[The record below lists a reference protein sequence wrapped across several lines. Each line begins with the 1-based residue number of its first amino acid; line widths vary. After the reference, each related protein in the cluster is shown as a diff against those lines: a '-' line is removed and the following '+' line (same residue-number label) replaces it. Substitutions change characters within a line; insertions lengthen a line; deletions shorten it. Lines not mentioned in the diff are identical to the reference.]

1 MHPKGPDAGQGDRP
15 GVGVAD
21 PDRGLG
27 ALGVLVADPERTCPV
42 RALLPEPGVPDLLPG
57 TLALAR
63 VQPRPQR
70 LADINGGLLEHLLDH
85 LPAPGQAR
93 HHHINVTVGVD
104 DEPAARGLGLLPRV
118 ERVDEVETG
127 PRHLHRAA
135 ISLAVAP
142 GGAGV
147 QVQAQGLVRG
157 EPCRPDVPGEHAG
170 LLDARVE
177 AVAERRVAGH
187 HRPCWQVPLTPPLTC
202 NLTWVAGAIITAMT
216 THVTSRG
223 RYPSDLSD
231 TAWARIAAFV
241 VPAHPKGG
249 RPCPA
254 GRWREYMDAMGYVAR
269 TGCPWRALPHDFTVT
284 WSATHKRFLVWTRS
298 GLWSRLLRVLREEA
312 RQHTGRPRRP
322 TGAVVDSSSVKGTPV
337 AGPRGFD
344 GATKAGVEL
353 EIVSGPKP
361 VGGFIVQPRRWV
373 VERTNGWINH
383 HRRLVRQY
391 ETTTTA
397 HEGFLILSQI
407 GLLLRR
413 LNQGQ

>member
-1 MHPKGPDAGQGDRP
+1 M
-15 GVGVAD
+15 
-21 PDRGLG
+21 
-27 ALGVLVADPERTCPV
+27 
-42 RALLPEPGVPDLLPG
+42 
-57 TLALAR
+57 
-63 VQPRPQR
+63 
-70 LADINGGLLEHLLDH
+70 
-85 LPAPGQAR
+85 
-93 HHHINVTVGVD
+93 
-104 DEPAARGLGLLPRV
+104 
-118 ERVDEVETG
+118 
-127 PRHLHRAA
+127 
-135 ISLAVAP
+135 
-142 GGAGV
+142 
-147 QVQAQGLVRG
+147 
-157 EPCRPDVPGEHAG
+157 
-170 LLDARVE
+170 
-177 AVAERRVAGH
+177 
-187 HRPCWQVPLTPPLTC
+187 TC
-202 NLTWVAGAIITAMT
+202 NLTWVAGAIITTMT

-254 GRWREYMDAMGYVAR
+254 GRWRQYVNAMGYVAR

-284 WSATHKRFLVWTRS
+284 WSATHKHFLVWTRS

-344 GATKAGVEL
+344 GAKKVDGVKRRIIVDTTGLLLGVHVTAANVQDRAAFPTLLRKTMRVCPTIRKVRADKGYTGQVVADAATKAGVEL

>member
-63 VQPRPQR
+63 VRPRPQR

-85 LPAPGQAR
+85 LPTPG
-93 HHHINVTVGVD
+93 
-104 DEPAARGLGLLPRV
+104 PARGHGLLPRV
-118 ERVDEVETG
+118 ERVDEVEPG
-127 PRHLHRAA
+127 PRHLHRAV
-135 ISLAVAP
+135 ISLVVAP
-142 GGAGV
+142 DGTGV
-147 QVQAQGLVRG
+147 QVQAQALVRG

-187 HRPCWQVPLTPPLTC
+187 HRPCWQVPLTPPVTC
-202 NLTWVAGAIITAMT
+202 NLTWVAGAIITTMT

-249 RPCPA
+249 RP
-254 GRWREYMDAMGYVAR
+254 YVNAMGYVAR

-284 WSATHKRFLVWTRS
+284 WSATHKHFLVWTRS

-337 AGPRGFD
+337 GLRGLPVCWRASSRRTRSRRD
-344 GATKAGVEL
+344 HSPLLVQTRKRLWVADQVTVKSWGSARHGQPVRAT
-353 EIVSGPKP
+353 
-361 VGGFIVQPRRWV
+361 
-373 VERTNGWINH
+373 
-383 HRRLVRQY
+383 
-391 ETTTTA
+391 
-397 HEGFLILSQI
+397 
-407 GLLLRR
+407 
-413 LNQGQ
+413 